1 MNWIFIYPL
10 WLCPFKLLAQV
21 NCDDV
26 RSLVPG
32 EGGLREEESPENG
45 GVYQEDRIL

>member
-10 WLCPFKLLAQV
+10 SLCPFKLLAQV

-32 EGGLREEESPENG
+32 EVGLREESPENG
-45 GVYQEDRIL
+45 EVYQEDRNL